1 MRRQMPRELR
11 GKYRLVC
18 TPLVCVNVSGNDFIY
33 GGMDMSE
40 KRVALVSGAATGI
53 GRDCSVQLAK
63 DGFQMVLCDWNKE
76 EGEKTLALCREQ
88 NVEADFLEI
97 NMAVEEQAEKF
108 IRFAAEK
115 YGKIDFY
122 FNNQGVIH
130 MPKLFE
136 DITEE
141 DFDYVTNNNFKA
153 CFFGMKH
160 ALRVMKKQGYG
171 HLVNT
176 GSSSGI
182 RPETG
187 FGVYSATKHA
197 VIGLTKDAAIEMAKY
212 GVRVNSV
219 CPGGII
225 TPLTI
230 AVGKYMQEH
239 QFVQPKASTALLGPA
254 RMGQTSEIT
263 GVISFLASEASS
275 YMTGAIISVD
285 GGNTQ

>member
-1 MRRQMPRELR
+1 
-11 GKYRLVC
+11 
-18 TPLVCVNVSGNDFIY
+18 
-33 GGMDMSE
+33 MSE
-40 KRVALVSGAATGI
+40 NRVALVSGAATGI
-53 GRDCSVQLAK
+53 GRDCAIQLAK
-63 DGFQMVLCDWNKE
+63 DGFDLVLCDWNKE
-76 EGEKTLALCREQ
+76 EGEKTLAACREQ
-88 NVEADFLEI
+88 GKQADFLEI
-97 NMAVEEQAEKF
+97 NMAIEAEAKKF
-108 IRFAAEK
+108 IDFAVDK

-122 FNNQGVIH
+122 LNNQGVIH

-160 ALRVMKKQGYG
+160 ALKVMKKQGYG

-176 GSSSGI
+176 GSSSAI

-225 TPLTI
+225 TPLTM
-230 AVGKYMQEH
+230 AVGKYMMETK
-239 QFVQPKASTALLGPA
+239 FEQPRSSTALLGPA
-254 RMGQTSEIT
+254 RMGQTSEVT
-263 GVISFLASEASS
+263 GIVSFLASDQSS
-275 YMTGAIISVD
+275 YMTGSIISVD

>member
-1 MRRQMPRELR
+1 
-11 GKYRLVC
+11 
-18 TPLVCVNVSGNDFIY
+18 
-33 GGMDMSE
+33 MSE
-40 KRVALVSGAATGI
+40 LKVALVSGAATGI

-63 DGFQMVLCDWNKE
+63 DGFHLVLCDWNKA
-76 EGEKTLALCREQ
+76 EGEKTAAMCK
-88 NVEADFLEI
+88 EAGADTDFLEV
-97 NMAVEEQAEKF
+97 NMAIETEVEHF
-108 IRFAAEK
+108 VTFAMEK
-115 YGKIDFY
+115 YGHIDFY

-141 DFDYVTNNNFKA
+141 DFNYVTDNNFKA

-160 ALRVMKKQGYG
+160 VLKVMKHQKYG
-171 HLVNT
+171 HVVNT

-197 VIGLTKDAAIEMAKY
+197 VIGLTKDAAIEMASFN
-212 GVRVNSV
+212 VRVNCV

-230 AVGKYMQEH
+230 AVGQYMKEH
-239 QFVQPKASTALLGPA
+239 QFQQPRSSKALLGPE
-254 RMGQTSEIT
+254 RMGKTSEIT
-263 GVISFLASEASS
+263 GIISFLASEASS

>member
-1 MRRQMPRELR
+1 M
-11 GKYRLVC
+11 
-18 TPLVCVNVSGNDFIY
+18 N
-33 GGMDMSE
+33 E
-40 KRVALVSGAATGI
+40 KKVALVSGAATGI
-53 GRDCSVQLAK
+53 GRDCSIQLAK
-63 DGFQMVLCDWNKE
+63 DGFQLVLCDWNKE
-76 EGEKTLALCREQ
+76 EGEKTLALCKEVEE
-88 NVEADFLEI
+88 NVDFLEI
-97 NMAVEEQAEKF
+97 NMAIEAQVEKF
-108 IRFAAEK
+108 VKFAVDK
-115 YGKIDFY
+115 YGKIDFF

-141 DFDYVTNNNFKA
+141 DFDYVTDNNFKA

-160 ALRVMKKQGYG
+160 VLKVMKAQGYG
-171 HLVNT
+171 HVVNT

-239 QFVQPKASTALLGPA
+239 KFVQPRSSKALLGPE
-254 RMGQTSEIT
+254 RMGQTSEMT
-263 GVISFLASEASS
+263 GIISFLASDASS
-275 YMTGAIISVD
+275 YMTGSIISVD